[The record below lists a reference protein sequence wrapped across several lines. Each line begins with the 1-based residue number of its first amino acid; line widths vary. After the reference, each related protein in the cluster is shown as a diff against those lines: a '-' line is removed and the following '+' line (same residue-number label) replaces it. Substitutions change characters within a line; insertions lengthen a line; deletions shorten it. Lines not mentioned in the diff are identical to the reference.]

1 LVALTTAKLPR
12 REGAA
17 TATAAKDAIMVSD
30 AIAFAL
36 LGLLVVTVV
45 VVVVLRVDVDC
56 SRFVGELLAAGL
68 HRMVMKLRSGTERA
82 PYPVWG

>member
-1 LVALTTAKLPR
+1 
-12 REGAA
+12 
-17 TATAAKDAIMVSD
+17 
-30 AIAFAL
+30 
-36 LGLLVVTVV
+36 VVTVV

-68 HRMVMKLRSGTERA
+68 HCMVMKLRSGTETA

>member
-1 LVALTTAKLPR
+1 
-12 REGAA
+12 
-17 TATAAKDAIMVSD
+17 MVSD

-68 HRMVMKLRSGTERA
+68 HRMVMKLRS